1 MFTWLLLI
9 LALLALLAGGLLLLW
24 MRRAQMRTGLPAGQV
39 VYSDTGVERAV
50 TKPLVSHRLGLIGK
64 PDYLV
69 EVQGGGR
76 RFLVPVEVK
85 SRRGTGATAIRPS
98 APVSRLLLA
107 GGRDAPPAP
116 APRRAALRRRQLYDS
131 LHR

>member
-69 EVQGGGR
+69 EVQDR
-76 RFLVPVEVK
+76 IC
-85 SRRGTGATAIRPS
+85 SATTRTNN
-98 APVSRLLLA
+98 RLA
-107 GGRDAPPAP
+107 QPATP
-116 APRRAALRRRQLYDS
+116 TVCVYVWNIYANYYLYS
-131 LHR
+131 QKLYLTKAKLYEIIPLFQ